1 VNDVHFYLPGSIS
14 GIIIFQ
20 VAIIAPVLSKTLDLE
35 TFGKVIRKIWPKFFI
50 LLSVLGLGS
59 IAASYLE
66 TDSMYLL
73 SISIFTFIACFL
85 CYAIIPA
92 TNRASD
98 NGDKKRF
105 NLLHKTSVYLTV
117 AVLLL
122 NIMYLFL

>member
-1 VNDVHFYLPGSIS
+1 MHFYLPGSIA

-20 VAIIAPVLSKTLDLE
+20 VAVIAPVLFKTLDLD

-73 SISIFTFIACFL
+73 SISIFTFVACFL

-92 TNRASD
+92 TNSASD

-122 NIMYLFL
+122 NIVYLFL

>member
-1 VNDVHFYLPGSIS
+1 MNDVHFYLPGSIS

-73 SISIFTFIACFL
+73 SISIFTFVACFL

-122 NIMYLFL
+122 NIVYLFL

>member
-1 VNDVHFYLPGSIS
+1 
-14 GIIIFQ
+14 
-20 VAIIAPVLSKTLDLE
+20 LSKTLDIE

-66 TDSMYLL
+66 TNSMYLL
-73 SISIFTFIACFL
+73 SISIFTFVACFL

-122 NIMYLFL
+122 NIVYLFL

>member
-1 VNDVHFYLPGSIS
+1 MHFYLPGSIA

-20 VAIIAPVLSKTLDLE
+20 VAVIAPVLFKTLDLD

-73 SISIFTFIACFL
+73 SISIFTFVACFL

-122 NIMYLFL
+122 NIVYLFL

>member
-1 VNDVHFYLPGSIS
+1 MHFYLPGSIA

-122 NIMYLFL
+122 NIVYLFL

>member
-1 VNDVHFYLPGSIS
+1 MHFYLPGSIA

-20 VAIIAPVLSKTLDLE
+20 VAIIAPIMFKTLDIE
-35 TFGKVIRKIWPKFFI
+35 TFGRVIRKIWPKFFI
-50 LLSVLGLGS
+50 LLSILGLGS

-73 SISIFTFIACFL
+73 SISIFTIVACLL

-105 NLLHKTSVYLTV
+105 NVLHKTSVYLTV
-117 AVLLL
+117 AVLLS
-122 NIMYLFL
+122 NIVYLFL

>member
-1 VNDVHFYLPGSIS
+1 MNDVHFYLPGSIS

-66 TDSMYLL
+66 TNSMYLL
-73 SISIFTFIACFL
+73 SISIFTFVACFL

-122 NIMYLFL
+122 NIVYLFL

>member
-1 VNDVHFYLPGSIS
+1 MHFYLPGSIA

-20 VAIIAPVLSKTLDLE
+20 VAIIAPILFKTLDIE
-35 TFGKVIRKIWPKFFI
+35 TFGRVIRKIWPKFFI
-50 LLSVLGLGS
+50 LIAILGLGS
-59 IAASYLE
+59 VAASYLE

-73 SISIFTFIACFL
+73 SISIFTFVACLL

-105 NLLHKTSVYLTV
+105 NILHKTSVYLTV
-117 AVLLL
+117 AVLFL
-122 NIMYLFL
+122 NIAYLFV

>member
-20 VAIIAPVLSKTLDLE
+20 VAIIAPVLFKTLDLE

-73 SISIFTFIACFL
+73 SISIFTFVACFL

>member
-73 SISIFTFIACFL
+73 SISIFTFVACFL

>member
-1 VNDVHFYLPGSIS
+1 MHFYLPGSIA

-20 VAIIAPVLSKTLDLE
+20 VAIIAPVLFKTLDLD

-105 NLLHKTSVYLTV
+105 NVLHKTSVYLTV

-122 NIMYLFL
+122 NIVYLFL

>member
-1 VNDVHFYLPGSIS
+1 MNDVHFYLPGSIS

-20 VAIIAPVLSKTLDLE
+20 VAIIAPVLSKTLDPE

-66 TDSMYLL
+66 TNSMYLL
-73 SISIFTFIACFL
+73 SISIFTFVACFL

-92 TNRASD
+92 TNRVSD

-122 NIMYLFL
+122 NIVYLFL

>member
-1 VNDVHFYLPGSIS
+1 MHFYLPGSIA

-73 SISIFTFIACFL
+73 SISIFTFVACFL

-122 NIMYLFL
+122 NIVYLFL

>member
-1 VNDVHFYLPGSIS
+1 MNDVHFYLPGSIS

-20 VAIIAPVLSKTLDLE
+20 VAIIAPVLSKTFDLE

-73 SISIFTFIACFL
+73 SISIFTFVACFL

-122 NIMYLFL
+122 NIVYLFL

>member
-122 NIMYLFL
+122 NIVYLFL

>member
-1 VNDVHFYLPGSIS
+1 MHFYLPGSIA

-20 VAIIAPVLSKTLDLE
+20 VAIIAPVLFKTLDLD

-66 TDSMYLL
+66 TNSMYLL
-73 SISIFTFIACFL
+73 SISIFTFVACFL

-122 NIMYLFL
+122 NIVYLFL

>member
-1 VNDVHFYLPGSIS
+1 MHFYLPGSIA

-20 VAIIAPVLSKTLDLE
+20 VAIIAPVLFKTLDLD

-66 TDSMYLL
+66 TNSMYLL
-73 SISIFTFIACFL
+73 SISIFTFFACFL

-122 NIMYLFL
+122 NIVYLFL

>member
-1 VNDVHFYLPGSIS
+1 MNDVHFYLPGSIS

-122 NIMYLFL
+122 NIVYLFL

>member
-1 VNDVHFYLPGSIS
+1 MHFYLPGSIA

-73 SISIFTFIACFL
+73 SISIFTFVACFL

-122 NIMYLFL
+122 NIAYLFL

>member
-1 VNDVHFYLPGSIS
+1 MNDVHFYLPGSIS

-20 VAIIAPVLSKTLDLE
+20 VAIIAPVLSKTLDIE

-50 LLSVLGLGS
+50 ILSVLGLGS

-73 SISIFTFIACFL
+73 SISIFTFVACFL

-92 TNRASD
+92 TNHASD
-98 NGDKKRF
+98 NADKKRF

-122 NIMYLFL
+122 NIVYLFL

>member
-1 VNDVHFYLPGSIS
+1 MHFYLPGSIA

-20 VAIIAPVLSKTLDLE
+20 VAIIAPVMFKTLDIE
-35 TFGKVIRKIWPKFFI
+35 TFGRVIRKIWPKFFI

-73 SISIFTFIACFL
+73 SIAIFTFIACFL

-105 NLLHKTSVYLTV
+105 NVLHKTSVYLTV
-117 AVLLL
+117 AVLLT
-122 NIMYLFL
+122 NIAYLFL

>member
-1 VNDVHFYLPGSIS
+1 MHFYLPGSIA

-20 VAIIAPVLSKTLDLE
+20 VAIIAPVLFKTLDLE

-122 NIMYLFL
+122 NIVYLFL

>member
-1 VNDVHFYLPGSIS
+1 MNDVHFYLPGSIS

>member
-1 VNDVHFYLPGSIS
+1 MHFYLPGSIA

-20 VAIIAPVLSKTLDLE
+20 VAIIAPIMFKTLDIE

-50 LLSVLGLGS
+50 LLSILGLGS

-73 SISIFTFIACFL
+73 SISIFTFVACLLF
-85 CYAIIPA
+85 YAIIPA

-105 NLLHKTSVYLTV
+105 NVLHKTSVYLTV
-117 AVLLL
+117 AVLLS
-122 NIMYLFL
+122 NIVYLFL

>member
-1 VNDVHFYLPGSIS
+1 MHFYLPGSIA

-20 VAIIAPVLSKTLDLE
+20 VAIIAPVLFKTLDLD

-73 SISIFTFIACFL
+73 SISIFTFVACFL

-122 NIMYLFL
+122 NIVYLFL

>member
-1 VNDVHFYLPGSIS
+1 MHFYLPGSIA

-20 VAIIAPVLSKTLDLE
+20 VAIIAPVMFKTLDIE

-50 LLSVLGLGS
+50 LLSILGLGS

-73 SISIFTFIACFL
+73 SISIFTFVASLL

-105 NLLHKTSVYLTV
+105 NVLHKASVYLTV

-122 NIMYLFL
+122 NIVYLFL

>member
-1 VNDVHFYLPGSIS
+1 MNDVHFYLPGSIS

-20 VAIIAPVLSKTLDLE
+20 VAIIAPVLSKTLDIE

-50 LLSVLGLGS
+50 ILSVLGLGS

-73 SISIFTFIACFL
+73 SISIFTFVACFL

-92 TNRASD
+92 TNQASD
-98 NGDKKRF
+98 NADKKRF

-122 NIMYLFL
+122 NIVYLFL

>member
-1 VNDVHFYLPGSIS
+1 MHFYLPGSIA

-20 VAIIAPVLSKTLDLE
+20 VAIIAPVLFKTLDLD

-122 NIMYLFL
+122 NIVYLFL

>member
-1 VNDVHFYLPGSIS
+1 MNDVHFYLPGSIS

-20 VAIIAPVLSKTLDLE
+20 VAIIAPVLSKTLDIE

-73 SISIFTFIACFL
+73 SISIFTFVACFL

-122 NIMYLFL
+122 NIVYLFL

>member
-1 VNDVHFYLPGSIS
+1 MNDVHFYLPGSIS

-20 VAIIAPVLSKTLDLE
+20 VAIIAPVLSKTLDIE

-66 TDSMYLL
+66 TNSMYLL
-73 SISIFTFIACFL
+73 SISIFTFVACFL

-122 NIMYLFL
+122 NIVYLFL

>member
-1 VNDVHFYLPGSIS
+1 MHFYLPGSIA

-20 VAIIAPVLSKTLDLE
+20 VAIIAPVLSKTLDIE

-73 SISIFTFIACFL
+73 SISIFTFVACFL

-122 NIMYLFL
+122 NIVYLFL

>member
-1 VNDVHFYLPGSIS
+1 MHFYLPGSIA

-20 VAIIAPVLSKTLDLE
+20 VAIIAPVLSKTLDIE

-66 TDSMYLL
+66 TNSMYLL
-73 SISIFTFIACFL
+73 SISIFTFVACFL

-122 NIMYLFL
+122 NIVYLFL

>member
-1 VNDVHFYLPGSIS
+1 MHFYLPGSIA

-20 VAIIAPVLSKTLDLE
+20 VAIIAPVLFKTLDLE

-105 NLLHKTSVYLTV
+105 NVLHKTSVYLTV

-122 NIMYLFL
+122 NIVYLFL

>member
-1 VNDVHFYLPGSIS
+1 MNDVHFYLPGSIS

-20 VAIIAPVLSKTLDLE
+20 VAIIAPVLFKTLDLE

>member
-1 VNDVHFYLPGSIS
+1 MHFYLPGSIA
-14 GIIIFQ
+14 GIITFQ
-20 VAIIAPVLSKTLDLE
+20 VAIIAPVLFKTLDLD

-73 SISIFTFIACFL
+73 SISIFTFVACFL

-122 NIMYLFL
+122 NIVYLFL

>member
-1 VNDVHFYLPGSIS
+1 MHFYLPGSIA

-105 NLLHKTSVYLTV
+105 NLLHKTSVCLTV

-122 NIMYLFL
+122 NIVYLFL

>member
-1 VNDVHFYLPGSIS
+1 MNDVHFYLPGSIS

-66 TDSMYLL
+66 TNSMYLL
-73 SISIFTFIACFL
+73 SISIFTFFACFL

-122 NIMYLFL
+122 NIVYLFL

>member
-20 VAIIAPVLSKTLDLE
+20 VAIIAPVLSKTLDIE

-73 SISIFTFIACFL
+73 SISIFTFVACFL

-122 NIMYLFL
+122 NIVYLFL

>member
-20 VAIIAPVLSKTLDLE
+20 VAIIAPVLSKTLDIE

-66 TDSMYLL
+66 TNSMYLL
-73 SISIFTFIACFL
+73 SISIFTFVACFL

-122 NIMYLFL
+122 NIVYLFL

>member
-73 SISIFTFIACFL
+73 SISIFTFVACFL

-122 NIMYLFL
+122 NIVYLFL